1 MIGRYALLTAG
12 LIGSLMLAAP
22 ASAVPAGPA
31 GLQSD
36 QTGVTQVRMMR
47 GDRMMMRDR
56 MMKRRMMKRRMMKR
70 SMMKRRM
77 MRRM

>member
-1 MIGRYALLTAG
+1 MKGRYALMAAG

-22 ASAVPAGPA
+22 ASAVPAGPGGVQA
-31 GLQSD
+31 ESGL
-36 QTGVTQVRMMR
+36 TQARMMR

-56 MMKRRMMKRRMMKR
+56 MMHRRMMKRRMMKR
-70 SMMKRRM
+70 RM

>member
-1 MIGRYALLTAG
+1 MTSARHLLMAASLLGG
-12 LIGSLMLAAP
+12 LMMTAP
-22 ASAVPAGPA
+22 ASAVPAGP
-31 GLQSD
+31 G
-36 QTGVTQVRMMR
+36 GVDTASAPTTQVRMMR

-70 SMMKRRM
+70 KMM